1 MSIFQKALIR
11 EHIQNLILSIVFLNT
26 ILIIEKLLKLSKIF
40 ASVGIDLFNLFFL
53 IVMLQPQLLIFTI
66 PMSLL
71 LSVLITYGRMIAD
84 NEMLTIMVS
93 GMPYKRTFK
102 IVIFIGLIAFILNTF
117 MSFYIAPK
125 GVNLVREKILSLLAE
140 RAPLGLEEGV
150 FNQGFKG
157 ATIFVKEKP
166 DTMHLKEVVIFDER
180 KEDKIIVIAREGRIK
195 NEKENIVLSLIDGS
209 AYFNRGNNL
218 NEVTF
223 KEYVFHLSPN
233 IEPVAKKLS
242 ELSILELFYKF
253 QTDTARKIDYKIEL
267 YKRISLP
274 VLCIIS
280 VFLTPSLCLL
290 IGKSGRLGGI
300 TIGLGVFTLYYI
312 FMIYGAN
319 LAKAG
324 KISPELGAFSP
335 MFLFGLTAFVFYKKI
350 RI

>member
-1 MSIFQKALIR
+1 MTTFQKALIR
-11 EHIQNLILSIVFLNT
+11 ELIQNLILSIAFLNT
-26 ILIIEKLLKLSKIF
+26 ILVIEKLLKLSKIF
-40 ASVGIDLFNLFFL
+40 ASVGIDLLNLFLL

-71 LSVLITYGRMIAD
+71 LSVLLTYGRVIAD
-84 NEMLTIMVS
+84 NEMLTLMVS

-102 IVIFIGLIAFILNTF
+102 PVLYIGLIAFILTTF

-125 GVNLVREKILSLLAE
+125 GVSLVREKILSLLAE
-140 RAPLGLEEGV
+140 RAPLGLEEGI

-157 ATIFVKEKP
+157 VTIFIKEKP
-166 DTMHLKEVVIFDER
+166 DIKHLKEVIIFDER
-180 KEDKIIVIAREGRIK
+180 KEDKIIVIAKEGIIK
-195 NEKENIVLSLIDGS
+195 KEKENIVLSLIDGK
-209 AYFNRGNNL
+209 AYFNRGINL
-218 NEVTF
+218 NEIKF
-223 KEYVFHLSPN
+223 KEYIFKLSPN
-233 IEPVAKKLS
+233 IEPIAKKIS
-242 ELSILELFYKF
+242 EYSILELFDKF
-253 QTDTARKIDYKIEL
+253 QTDITRRTDYKIEF
-267 YKRISLP
+267 YKRIILP

-300 TIGLGVFTLYYI
+300 TIGLSVFTLYYI

-335 MFLFGLTAFVFYKKI
+335 MFIFGLMAFVFYKKI